1 MGEIIVIGSINMDLV
16 VRTKKIPAAGETIP
30 GQEFRL
36 IPGGKGANQAV
47 AASKLGGNVSM
58 VGCVGNDAFGP
69 SLCRSL
75 VDQGVNTEYV
85 FTKDS
90 LSTGTATIIVEDSGE
105 NRIIVVAGANGAVDK
120 NVVEQVKELI
130 VHSKALVLQ
139 FEIPTETVEYAIN
152 LAYSEHIPVF
162 LNPAPVYAVSD
173 DLLSKVDYL
182 IVNESEAYALTD
194 ISVCDL
200 ESAKVAANQLREKG
214 VKVVVVTLGKNGA
227 WVASESVRLHVP
239 AKCVEVID
247 TTAAGDTFV
256 GALAVS
262 LVNGFSL
269 EEAVRF
275 SVNAGTLAVT
285 KLGAQPSIPTQEEV
299 NQFISMLSK

>member
-1 MGEIIVIGSINMDLV
+1 MDEIIVIGSINMDLV
-16 VRTKKIPAAGETIP
+16 VRTKRVPAAGETIP
-30 GQEFRL
+30 GQEFKL

-58 VGCVGNDAFGP
+58 VGCVGDDAFVP
-69 SLCRSL
+69 TLCESL
-75 VDQGVNTEYV
+75 VSQGVNTEYV
-85 FTKDS
+85 FIKHS

-105 NRIIVVAGANGAVDK
+105 NRIIVVAGANGTVDK
-120 NVVEQVKELI
+120 DTVEQVKELI
-130 VHSKALVLQ
+130 VRSKALILQ
-139 FEIPTETVEYAIN
+139 FEIPIETVEYAIN
-152 LAYSEHIPVF
+152 LACSQHVPVF

-182 IVNESEAYALTD
+182 IVNESEAYALTGV
-194 ISVCDL
+194 SVSDPQ
-200 ESAKVAANQLREKG
+200 SAKVAANKLREKG

-227 WVASESVRLHVP
+227 WVSSENVGLHVP
-239 AKCVEVID
+239 AKCVEVVD

-262 LVNGFSL
+262 LVRGLSL
-269 EEAVRF
+269 EEALRF
-275 SVNAGTLAVT
+275 SVDAGTLAVT

-299 NQFISMLSK
+299 NQFISKFSE

>member
-1 MGEIIVIGSINMDLV
+1 M
-16 VRTKKIPAAGETIP
+16 
-30 GQEFRL
+30 
-36 IPGGKGANQAV
+36 
-47 AASKLGGNVSM
+47 
-58 VGCVGNDAFGP
+58 
-69 SLCRSL
+69 
-75 VDQGVNTEYV
+75 
-85 FTKDS
+85 
-90 LSTGTATIIVEDSGE
+90 EDSGE

-120 NVVEQVKELI
+120 NIVEQVKELI

-239 AKCVEVID
+239 AKCVEVVD

-262 LVNGFSL
+262 LVNGLSL

-275 SVNAGTLAVT
+275 SVDAGTLAVT